1 MSVDPNWARW
11 VFASLATLL
20 KGVAESCNL
29 PVMVE
34 GLDERTT
41 AFMEATDRVEIR
53 ITGPFTRDLSRNYYE
68 LSVDANA
75 LFVSRY
81 EGGKNQYAI
90 LQAVGAF
97 QAALDAPIPI
107 YKYGNQEGDD
117 STVIVGVME
126 PRKERGSGVRV
137 LHFGQA
143 DLTDRIKQTLVDAR
157 YLSYVTNHTGDGNI

>member
-20 KGVAESCNL
+20 KGVAEDCNL
-29 PVMVE
+29 PVIVE

-90 LQAVGAF
+90 LQAVG
-97 QAALDAPIPI
+97 DIP
-107 YKYGNQEGDD
+107 GR
-117 STVIVGVME
+117 
-126 PRKERGSGVRV
+126 P
-137 LHFGQA
+137 
-143 DLTDRIKQTLVDAR
+143 
-157 YLSYVTNHTGDGNI
+157 

>member
-20 KGVAESCNL
+20 KGVAEDCNL
-29 PVMVE
+29 PVIVE

-75 LFVSRY
+75 VLSAAMRAARTSTPFSKPSAHSRPPLTLPSLSTSSATRKATTARSLSASWSH
-81 EGGKNQYAI
+81 EARRR
-90 LQAVGAF
+90 GAS
-97 QAALDAPIPI
+97 AALWT
-107 YKYGNQEGDD
+107 G
-117 STVIVGVME
+117 
-126 PRKERGSGVRV
+126 R
-137 LHFGQA
+137 
-143 DLTDRIKQTLVDAR
+143 LTDRIKQTLVDAR